1 MTREERAQK
10 YIHQANIKF
19 NGKFIYY
26 ADTYIDIKSPMK
38 MKCPIHGVFY
48 QSMENHLKSE
58 FGCIK
63 CSYDDR
69 KKPHKTTAEYLQE
82 VVIKRNGKP
91 RYNEDKVVYKGAKE
105 KITLI
110 CPKHGE
116 FKIIADDY
124 LNGKGCHKCYYEN
137 NVISLDEIKRRIKE
151 KFGDKYFYPYI
162 DSEYKDTKSKIT
174 VICPIHG
181 ESKQTVRSHLNG
193 YGCPMCANI
202 QKALSHTDN
211 NEKFLNKVNKKFGK
225 NRYTYLSLYKGTYQ
239 NIDVKCNI
247 CGRIFSVTPN
257 AHLQGIGCPYC
268 KQSHIEKE
276 IENIFEE
283 LNIKFEYE
291 KKFEWLDYK
300 SLDFYLP
307 DYNIAIEC
315 QGEQHFK
322 PIEYFGGDERFRD
335 DIKRDKEKNRL
346 CKDNNI
352 DLIYY
357 FDVKYLTLA
366 SKYEIYNNTT
376 CINNINALRELFIIK

>member
-1 MTREERAQK
+1 M
-10 YIHQANIKF
+10 
-19 NGKFIYY
+19 
-26 ADTYIDIKSPMK
+26 
-38 MKCPIHGVFY
+38 
-48 QSMENHLKSE
+48 
-58 FGCIK
+58 
-63 CSYDDR
+63 
-69 KKPHKTTAEYLQE
+69 
-82 VVIKRNGKP
+82 
-91 RYNEDKVVYKGAKE
+91 
-105 KITLI
+105 
-110 CPKHGE
+110 
-116 FKIIADDY
+116 
-124 LNGKGCHKCYYEN
+124 
-137 NVISLDEIKRRIKE
+137 
-151 KFGDKYFYPYI
+151 
-162 DSEYKDTKSKIT
+162 
-174 VICPIHG
+174 
-181 ESKQTVRSHLNG
+181 
-193 YGCPMCANI
+193 
-202 QKALSHTDN
+202 
-211 NEKFLNKVNKKFGK
+211 
-225 NRYTYLSLYKGTYQ
+225 
-239 NIDVKCNI
+239 
-247 CGRIFSVTPN
+247 
-257 AHLQGIGCPYC
+257 QGIGCPYC